1 MLFPP
6 QTRVFRRLWM
16 CRSYSSLQGLSGPP
30 TLLLCAAAEQTTRN
44 VEAQVGSL
52 LCVLPCPGA
61 QPLSGLSVCLP
72 LWVCV
77 SPAPSPSFLQR
88 QDSTSL
94 LTHFL
99 GKRLFDPCPLLSGLP
114 TSLPGLGPQPHWGGR
129 LGARSL
135 ALSCAHHT
143 AEVPCGESAGL
154 GLREAALASVSF

>member
-6 QTRVFRRLWM
+6 QMRVFRRLWM

-88 QDSTSL
+88 QDGTSL

-99 GKRLFDPCPLLSGLP
+99 GKRLFDPCPLLSGLVGDSV
-114 TSLPGLGPQPHWGGR
+114 TWCHGGYQR
-129 LGARSL
+129 W
-135 ALSCAHHT
+135 LSFFF
-143 AEVPCGESAGL
+143 GSATQHVG
-154 GLREAALASVSF
+154 S